1 MHAHLISFRCVR
13 NDCQSA
19 LYLSLSPILRD
30 ILSPSLSL
38 VSASKESRNSF
49 DEIAAADRGGSAS
62 RMATPPGTRDCEL

>member
-13 NDCQSA
+13 NDCQICPLS
-19 LYLSLSPILRD
+19 LSLSLSP

>member
-13 NDCQSA
+13 NDCQICPLS
-19 LYLSLSPILRD
+19 LSLSPILP
-30 ILSPSLSL
+30 PSLSL